1 MMTKQEIRELYKKEV
16 NTPYTTEELEF
27 HMCDRRLKSLLEI
40 MHSHNYELIYL
51 AFDTRRYLFEG
62 GPKPEGRLALLLRPG
77 ANNDNAACARLR
89 QIAKCFGEY
98 ERSETPLMPI
108 IAYASRSSITL
119 VNALEELFFH
129 ESIFDLYHHAKEFFA
144 LITDYGPTQM
154 THEEFAQQLLAEADA
169 FIEAMTIYS
178 RALYRFIHE
187 REVEMRDGEKIQK
200 VMIVKPPKLAAKSPN
215 GRGKHTGIM
224 DQQLE
229 TFGKFLDQNPI
240 SASYSKI
247 DRARRCWALHKQEWN
262 DAAKDKTGYSSYK
275 ALAAAYKKTSSR
287 TV

>member
-1 MMTKQEIRELYKKEV
+1 MTKQEIRELYKKEV

-89 QIAKCFGEY
+89 QIAKCSGEY

-187 REVEMRDGEKIQK
+187 REVEMREGEKTVK
-200 VMIVKPPKLAAKSPN
+200 VEIVRKSKPTKVPTRPGKRTPFMEKQLADFRAF
-215 GRGKHTGIM
+215 
-224 DQQLE
+224 LE
-229 TFGKFLDQNPI
+229 KNPVTL
-240 SASYSKI
+240 SYTIIK
-247 DRARRCWALHKQEWN
+247 RARSFWHLHKAEYDQ
-262 DAAKDKTGYSSYK
+262 AAEANIGYSCYK
-275 ALAAAYKKTSSR
+275 ALALA
-287 TV
+287 V

>member
-187 REVEMRDGEKIQK
+187 REVEMREGRKAVLVEIKQPEKVSTPRRKSNNLGKGPQTDFKLKQRQTFLTYLKHHPVTLSQSIITLAHKCWIEQQAEWDVAARSGEGYFNYKS
-200 VMIVKPPKLAAKSPN
+200 LA
-215 GRGKHTGIM
+215 
-224 DQQLE
+224 
-229 TFGKFLDQNPI
+229 
-240 SASYSKI
+240 
-247 DRARRCWALHKQEWN
+247 RA
-262 DAAKDKTGYSSYK
+262 
-275 ALAAAYKKTSSR
+275 
-287 TV
+287 V